1 MRYLC
6 VHCDHRF
13 EVGAQAGPPRRC
25 PSCMRATG
33 LEPIREEAAPASK
46 GSARPGRTRLLWLGA
61 GALLLIAGGV
71 AFALSLSRDSG
82 SAAKSGPA
90 ALDASELKTAL
101 AQLQV
106 EAGGL
111 ERLLVADAAVQRF
124 AEQAA
129 AGKATPRA
137 RADALF
143 AALRAR
149 AKSAAFVPWS
159 LGEPRA
165 TPVLT
170 ASQTL
175 ATLKDGARAELYP
188 LELSVLLVAALR
200 ALDVPALL
208 AELADPKGA
217 RAPLDPSGYL
227 GYFVVAVPSDE
238 APGAAGFR
246 YYDVYGGKQLGPEAQ
261 ATVLSDPGAVGAA
274 LALRAVHENSYL
286 SDPRAALASSSHAL
300 RLAPSLPSVRTVRG
314 VVVLTE
320 KMVEQG
326 LSEFQAARELRGDAA
341 RLHNLA
347 NVMLVTQEGEKAQSV
362 LSAALEK
369 APDFAAAHVTLATL
383 LMLRG
388 ELEQGHGELV
398 KAEQL
403 APSLSAVQWGLA
415 EYALRRG
422 ENDEALA
429 RAQRALGPRPS
440 FDARLRYA
448 ALLRQAGK
456 YEEMRQTAEQLLA
469 QTPAYRKD
477 EIRRVLGAVLG
488 PTAIE
493 PAQPAQ
499 PDLRSDDLADLGGP
513 KLDLEPPQDGTGR
526 GAGAAGAGSGAGKLR
541 LRDPNQGLRLDLG
554 AKPRA
559 Q

>member
-13 EVGAQAGPPRRC
+13 EVEANLPKRC

-33 LEPIREEAAPASK
+33 IEPMRDSAAQAPKA
-46 GSARPGRTRLLWLGA
+46 GAAMQRGRLLWLGI
-61 GALLLIAGGV
+61 GALLLIAAGV
-71 AFALSLSRDSG
+71 GYALSRDAGATAST
-82 SAAKSGPA
+82 GPA
-90 ALDASELKTAL
+90 ALDASALKAAL
-101 AQLQV
+101 AQQQV
-106 EAGGL
+106 DAGGL
-111 ERLLVADAAVQRF
+111 EKLLVADAAVERF

-129 AGKATPRA
+129 AGKSSPSA
-137 RADALF
+137 RADAVF

-149 AKSAAFVPWS
+149 AKAAAFAPWS
-159 LGEPRA
+159 LSEPRA
-165 TPVLT
+165 TPVMT
-170 ASQTL
+170 ASRTL
-175 ATLKDGARAELYP
+175 AALKDGARAELYP
-188 LELSVLLVAALR
+188 LELAALMAAALR
-200 ALDVPALL
+200 ALDVPALV
-208 AELADPKGA
+208 AELPDPKGA

-227 GYFVVAVPSDE
+227 GYFVVAVPSGAGE
-238 APGAAGFR
+238 GAAAFHF
-246 YYDVYGGKQLGPEAQ
+246 YDVYGGKQLGAQ
-261 ATVLSDPGAVGAA
+261 VHATPLSDPAAVGAA
-274 LALRAVHENSYL
+274 LALRAVYENSQL
-286 SDPRAALASSSHAL
+286 ADPRAALASSSHAL
-300 RLAPSLPSVRTVRG
+300 RLAPSLPTVRTVRG

-347 NVMLVTQEGEKAQSV
+347 NVMLVAQEVEKAQSV

-388 ELEQGHGELV
+388 ETDQAHAELL

-403 APSLSAVQWGLA
+403 APSLPAVHWALA
-415 EYALRRG
+415 ELALRRG
-422 ENDEALA
+422 ENEEALA
-429 RAQRALGPRPS
+429 RARRALTPRPS

-456 YEEMRQTAEQLLA
+456 YEDMRHIAEQLLA

-477 EIRRVLGAVLG
+477 EMRQLLGAVLG
-488 PTAIE
+488 PTALE

-499 PDLRSDDLADLGGP
+499 ADLGADDLADLGGP
-513 KLDLEPPQDGTGR
+513 KLELEAPKE
-526 GAGAAGAGSGAGKLR
+526 GAGLTGAAGASGSGKLR
-541 LRDPNQGLRLDLG
+541 LRDPSQGLRLDLG
-554 AKPRA
+554 AKPGAR
-559 Q
+559 